1 MPFTKEQQREH
12 YLKNQEL
19 LKAKRRKRYFAS
31 KSQVE
36 QNYLSKVEQ
45 SQVEQ
50 FSEVEKNK
58 KVEQLLVK
66 NVQPIQVEQKVE
78 QNLLTEVEQN
88 LLTEVE
94 QIVQPTAE
102 KPKVISVQPKSEKDL
117 DLEAY
122 NAEVYKRFGTT
133 DPKRFFTFSDGRKI
147 VRTSCGCN
155 LKPNQDPKEW
165 FNYTWCLDSCEYF
178 TGWRNR
184 EIDRD

>member
-78 QNLLTEVEQN
+78 QNLLTEVEQ
-88 LLTEVE
+88 
-94 QIVQPTAE
+94 IVQPTAE

-165 FNYTWCLDSCEYF
+165 FNYT
-178 TGWRNR
+178 
-184 EIDRD
+184 